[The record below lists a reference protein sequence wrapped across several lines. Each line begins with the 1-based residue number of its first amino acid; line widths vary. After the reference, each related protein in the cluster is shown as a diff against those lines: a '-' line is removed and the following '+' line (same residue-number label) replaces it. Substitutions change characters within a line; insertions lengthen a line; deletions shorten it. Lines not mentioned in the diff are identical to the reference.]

1 MSNLA
6 FLGLGQMGA
15 PMAGRLLGAGHELTV
30 WNRTR
35 AKAEALRQRG
45 ARVADSPRE
54 AARGAEVVFTMLATP
69 EALQETFFGRDG
81 LHEGLEPGA
90 ACIEMSTVG
99 PEAMRTLARRLP
111 AGVTLIDAP
120 VLGSVPQA
128 TDGTLQVFVGASRVD
143 FERWGELLG
152 TFGTPVHVGPRG
164 AGASMKLVA
173 NSTLGTLMTA
183 LGEALALADALQ
195 LDLGKTLDVL
205 AESPIGVTVR
215 SKREHIENG
224 TYPPRFKLA
233 LARKDMRL
241 VTDTATH
248 AGAALRLAAAART
261 WFEEA
266 ADQDLGKL
274 DYSAVIAHIR
284 GRAARL
290 SERSS

>member
-1 MSNLA
+1 M
-6 FLGLGQMGA
+6 
-15 PMAGRLLGAGHELTV
+15 LL
-30 WNRTR
+30 
-35 AKAEALRQRG
+35 
-45 ARVADSPRE
+45 
-54 AARGAEVVFTMLATP
+54 
-69 EALQETFFGRDG
+69 
-81 LHEGLEPGA
+81 
-90 ACIEMSTVG
+90 
-99 PEAMRTLARRLP
+99 
-111 AGVTLIDAP
+111 
-120 VLGSVPQA
+120 
-128 TDGTLQVFVGASRVD
+128 
-143 FERWGELLG
+143 LLC
-152 TFGTPVHVGPRG
+152 
-164 AGASMKLVA
+164 
-173 NSTLGTLMTA
+173 
-183 LGEALALADALQ
+183 LALFFIFPIFYAFITSL
-195 LDLGKTLDVL
+195 KTRVL